1 MSKNSVQ
8 IEVEP
13 EQVFDVLDD
22 AYSYPRWV
30 VGTRRVRRVDPGW
43 PAIGSKFH
51 HAVGTAAG
59 EIHDSS
65 KVLERNRPNH
75 LALEVRFR
83 PIGVARVELD
93 VEAADSGSVVTIR
106 ESPLSGP
113 VAWLPKLVSEPLL
126 TLRNALA
133 LQRLRHAADSA
144 GDRGQA

>member
-1 MSKNSVQ
+1 MSKNSVRT
-8 IEVEP
+8 EVGP

-65 KVLERNRPNH
+65 KVLDRNRPNY